1 MAFRSKRGG
10 GRGRG
15 AAKKKDD
22 GLTREQEHEIREA
35 FDLFDTDGSG
45 TIDMQELKVA
55 MRSLGF
61 EPKEGEVEKMVEEVD
76 KDGSG
81 TIEYGEFLEMMTSK
95 FSSKDSKEE
104 IVKCFHLFD
113 DDNTGAIT
121 FDNLKRVAQE
131 LGEDCALWWLC
142 TRRRRWLLAR
152 CGPGAPRSPHL
163 SPPSPPPPRTTT
175 KRRLERAAAGAHR

>member
-1 MAFRSKRGG
+1 MSHTARAMAFRSKRGG

-45 TIDMQELKVA
+45 TINMQELKVA

-95 FSSKDSKEE
+95 FSSKDFV
-104 IVKCFHLFD
+104 I
-113 DDNTGAIT
+113 
-121 FDNLKRVAQE
+121 
-131 LGEDCALWWLC
+131 
-142 TRRRRWLLAR
+142 
-152 CGPGAPRSPHL
+152 
-163 SPPSPPPPRTTT
+163 
-175 KRRLERAAAGAHR
+175 

>member
-1 MAFRSKRGG
+1 MAFRSKGRGG
-10 GRGRG
+10 ARGRG

-81 TIEYGEFLEMMTSK
+81 AIEYGEFLEMMTSK
-95 FSSKDSKEE
+95 FSTKDSKEE

-131 LGEDCALWWLC
+131 LGEDYSNEQLQELIDEVDR
-142 TRRRRWLLAR
+142 TNSGDVTKDEFLRIFKE
-152 CGPGAPRSPHL
+152 
-163 SPPSPPPPRTTT
+163 PS
-175 KRRLERAAAGAHR
+175 LFDSDDEDDDDE